1 MITAETRMT
10 QGVREANRL
19 HRYAQA
25 QAEMAAC
32 AGRNAV
38 TAGLKLGKL
47 LTELKAATEHGEWGV
62 LFDGATKLSS
72 CAQFETQANVAHE
85 LHLNFNRQTTNQ
97 YMPKANHGSLFE
109 FTKRTAE
116 KYMRCYKAAKARLSA
131 TESAQLD
138 ATLNDRTVPSTPP
151 ELVAKATDGAETPR
165 QMMLNLGVIATRKR
179 TTHDRVKPLGFTGS
193 GNPDGAQAL
202 TPMDKLA
209 NDLAALNL
217 PPEELERRRHQ
228 AEQDAAG
235 LLKQLGTFVDQ
246 GYVHLLRLQEREL
259 FAEALAAYARKVS
272 DADEQH
278 IKALT
283 EGVANGT
290 TQL

>member
-1 MITAETRMT
+1 MITAEMRVT
-10 QGVREANRL
+10 QDVSEANRL

-47 LTELKAATEHGEWGV
+47 LTELKAATPHGEWGE
-62 LFDGATKLSS
+62 LFGEASP
-72 CAQFETQANVAHE
+72 NVNHG
-85 LHLNFNRQTTNQ
+85 LHLEFNRQTANQ

-138 ATLNDRTVPSTPP
+138 ATLNDRTAPSTPP

-228 AEQDAAG
+228 AEQDAAC

-259 FAEALAAYARKVS
+259 FADSLAAYARKVS
-272 DADEQH
+272 DADEQS
-278 IKALT
+278 IRAT
-283 EGVANGT
+283 MGGIANGT
-290 TQL
+290 TTL

>member
-1 MITAETRMT
+1 MKHELMITAETRVAL
-10 QGVREANRL
+10 GVSEANRL

-47 LTELKAATEHGEWGV
+47 LVDLKAATDHGEWGE
-62 LFDGATKLSS
+62 LF
-72 CAQFETQANVAHE
+72 
-85 LHLNFNRQTTNQ
+85 
-97 YMPKANHGSLFE
+97 KAASNSTHVSNLDFDQ
-109 FTKRTAE
+109 RTANR
-116 KYMRCYKAAKARLSA
+116 YMRCYKAAKARLSA

-138 ATLNDRTVPSTPP
+138 ATLNDRTAPSPPP

-228 AEQDAAG
+228 AEQDAAC
-235 LLKQLGTFVDQ
+235 LLKQLRTFVDQ

-259 FAEALAAYARKVS
+259 FADSLAAYARKVS
-272 DADEQH
+272 DADVQSVRATMDG
-278 IKALT
+278 I
-283 EGVANGT
+283 VNGT
-290 TQL
+290 TTL

>member
-1 MITAETRMT
+1 MSNYLSIPPDTR
-10 QGVREANRL
+10 VALDVSEANRL

-47 LTELKAATEHGEWGV
+47 LTELKAATPHGEWGG
-62 LFDGATKLSS
+62 LFDGAVKSDT
-72 CAQFETQANVAHE
+72 CV
-85 LHLNFNRQTTNQ
+85 R
-97 YMPKANHGSLFE
+97 FE
-109 FTKRTAE
+109 FAE
-116 KYMRCYKAAKARLSA
+116 RSARRYMRCYKTAAGRLSS
-131 TESAQLD
+131 TERYLLD
-138 ATLNDRTVPSTPP
+138 AGLSGEPITDLPA
-151 ELVAKATDGAETPR
+151 LVDKTTDGAETPR

-179 TTHDRVKPLGFTGS
+179 TTHDRVTPVGFTGS

-209 NDLAALNL
+209 NDLAAIN
-217 PPEELERRRHQ
+217 PSPEEMERRRHQ
-228 AEQDAAG
+228 AEQDAAC
-235 LLKQLGTFVDQ
+235 LLKQLGTFIDQ

-259 FAEALAAYARKVS
+259 FAEALAAYARKIS

-278 IKALT
+278 IKTLM

>member
-1 MITAETRMT
+1 MITAETRVT
-10 QGVREANRL
+10 LSVSEANRL

-38 TAGLKLGKL
+38 MAGLKLGKL
-47 LTELKAATEHGEWGV
+47 LTDLKAATDHGVWGQ
-62 LFDGATKLSS
+62 LFKKESNTKLSS
-72 CAQFETQANVAHE
+72 CAQFE
-85 LHLNFNRQTTNQ
+85 
-97 YMPKANHGSLFE
+97 
-109 FTKRTAE
+109 
-116 KYMRCYKAAKARLSA
+116 
-131 TESAQLD
+131 
-138 ATLNDRTVPSTPP
+138 NDRTAPSTPP

-228 AEQDAAG
+228 AEQDAAC

-259 FAEALAAYARKVS
+259 FADSLAAYARKVS
-272 DADEQH
+272 DADEQS
-278 IKALT
+278 IRAT
-283 EGVANGT
+283 MGGIANGT
-290 TQL
+290 TTL

>member
-1 MITAETRMT
+1 MSNYLSIPPETR
-10 QGVREANRL
+10 VALDVSEANRL

-38 TAGLKLGKL
+38 TVGLKLGKL
-47 LTELKAATEHGEWGV
+47 LTELKAATPRGEWGQ
-62 LFDGATKLSS
+62 LFIGRKNPNYAHVRNLAVS
-72 CAQFETQANVAHE
+72 NV
-85 LHLNFNRQTTNQ
+85 
-97 YMPKANHGSLFE
+97 NHGLHFE
-109 FTKRTAE
+109 FSQDTANR
-116 KYMRCYKAAKARLSA
+116 YVRCYKAAKARLSA

-138 ATLNDRTVPSTPP
+138 ATLNDRTAPSTPP

-228 AEQDAAG
+228 AEQDAAC

-259 FAEALAAYARKVS
+259 FADSLAAYARKVS
-272 DADEQH
+272 DADEQS
-278 IKALT
+278 IRAT
-283 EGVANGT
+283 MGGIANGT
-290 TQL
+290 TTL

>member
-1 MITAETRMT
+1 MITAETRVT
-10 QGVREANRL
+10 LGVSEANRL

-47 LTELKAATEHGEWGV
+47 LTELKAATPHGEWGD
-62 LFDGATKLSS
+62 LFKAGSNLTHGFNFD
-72 CAQFETQANVAHE
+72 FTQKTAN
-85 LHLNFNRQTTNQ
+85 Q
-97 YMPKANHGSLFE
+97 
-109 FTKRTAE
+109 
-116 KYMRCYKAAKARLSA
+116 YMRCYKTAAGRLA
-131 TESAQLD
+131 NVERYLLD
-138 ATLNDRTVPSTPP
+138 AGLSGEPVNDLAA
-151 ELVAKATDGAETPR
+151 LVDKTTDGAETPR

-228 AEQDAAG
+228 AEQDAAC

-259 FAEALAAYARKVS
+259 FADSLAAYARKVS
-272 DADEQH
+272 DADEQS
-278 IKALT
+278 IRAT
-283 EGVANGT
+283 MDGIAIGT
-290 TQL
+290 TTL

>member
-1 MITAETRMT
+1 MITAETRVT
-10 QGVREANRL
+10 LGVSEANRL

-38 TAGLKLGKL
+38 IAGLKLGKL
-47 LTELKAATEHGEWGV
+47 LTELKAATPHGGWGQ
-62 LFDGATKLSS
+62 LFNST
-72 CAQFETQANVAHE
+72 AN
-85 LHLNFNRQTTNQ
+85 
-97 YMPKANHGSLFE
+97 ANHGSHFE

-116 KYMRCYKAAKARLSA
+116 NYMRCYKTAAGRLA
-131 TESAQLD
+131 NVERYLLD
-138 ATLNDRTVPSTPP
+138 AGLSGEPVNDLAA
-151 ELVAKATDGAETPR
+151 LVDKTTDGAETPR

-179 TTHDRVKPLGFTGS
+179 TTHDRVKPLGFSGS

-217 PPEELERRRHQ
+217 PPDELERRRHQ
-228 AEQDAAG
+228 AEQDAAC
-235 LLKQLGTFVDQ
+235 LLKQLGTFIDQ

-259 FAEALAAYARKVS
+259 FAAALTTYARKIS
-272 DADEQH
+272 DADEQS
-278 IKALT
+278 IKAT
-283 EGVANGT
+283 MEGLVNGT
-290 TQL
+290 TTL

>member
-1 MITAETRMT
+1 MKHELMITAETRVT
-10 QGVREANRL
+10 LGVSEANRL

-47 LTELKAATEHGEWGV
+47 LTELKAATPHGEWGD
-62 LFDGATKLSS
+62 LFKAGSNLTHGFNFD
-72 CAQFETQANVAHE
+72 FTQKTA
-85 LHLNFNRQTTNQ
+85 NQ
-97 YMPKANHGSLFE
+97 YMPNANHGSHFE

-138 ATLNDRTVPSTPP
+138 ATLNDRTAPSPPP

-228 AEQDAAG
+228 AEQDAAC

-259 FAEALAAYARKVS
+259 FADSLAAYARKVS
-272 DADEQH
+272 DADVQSVRATMDG
-278 IKALT
+278 I
-283 EGVANGT
+283 VNGT
-290 TQL
+290 TTL

>member
-1 MITAETRMT
+1 MKHELMITAETRMT

-47 LTELKAATEHGEWGV
+47 LVELKASTDRGEWGQ
-62 LFDGATKLSS
+62 LFKASPNSTHVSNLAVS
-72 CAQFETQANVAHE
+72 NVNHG
-85 LHLNFNRQTTNQ
+85 LHL
-97 YMPKANHGSLFE
+97 E
-109 FTKRTAE
+109 FTRQMANR
-116 KYMRCYKAAKARLSA
+116 YMRCYKAAKARLSA

-138 ATLNDRTVPSTPP
+138 ATLNDRTAPSTPP

-193 GNPDGAQAL
+193 GNPDGAQSL
-202 TPMDKLA
+202 TPMDTLA

>member
-1 MITAETRMT
+1 MKHELMITAETRVT
-10 QGVREANRL
+10 LSVSEANRL

-38 TAGLKLGKL
+38 MAGLKLGKL
-47 LTELKAATEHGEWGV
+47 LTDLKAATDHGVWGQ
-62 LFDGATKLSS
+62 LFKKESNTKLSS
-72 CAQFETQANVAHE
+72 CAQFEIQTNVAHE
-85 LHLNFNRQTTNQ
+85 LHLNFNQQT
-97 YMPKANHGSLFE
+97 AN
-109 FTKRTAE
+109 R
-116 KYMRCYKAAKARLSA
+116 YMRCYKAAKARLSA

-138 ATLNDRTVPSTPP
+138 ATLNDRTAPSTPP

-179 TTHDRVKPLGFTGS
+179 TTHDRVKSLGFTGS
-193 GNPDGAQAL
+193 GNPDGAQSL

-209 NDLAALNL
+209 NDLAAINL

-228 AEQDAAG
+228 AEQDAAC

-259 FAEALAAYARKVS
+259 FADSLAAYARKVS

>member
-1 MITAETRMT
+1 MKHELMITAETRVT
-10 QGVREANRL
+10 QGVSEANRL

-38 TAGLKLGKL
+38 TAGLKLGRL
-47 LTELKAATEHGEWGV
+47 LTELKAVTPHGEWGE
-62 LFDGATKLSS
+62 LFGEASP
-72 CAQFETQANVAHE
+72 NVTHG
-85 LHLNFNRQTTNQ
+85 LHLNFTRKTANQ
-97 YMPKANHGSLFE
+97 
-109 FTKRTAE
+109 
-116 KYMRCYKAAKARLSA
+116 YMRCYKAAKARLSA

-228 AEQDAAG
+228 AEQDAAC

-259 FAEALAAYARKVS
+259 FADSLAAYARKVS
-272 DADEQH
+272 DADEQS
-278 IKALT
+278 IRAT
-283 EGVANGT
+283 MGGIANGT
-290 TQL
+290 TTL

>member
-32 AGRNAV
+32 AGHNAV

-47 LTELKAATEHGEWGV
+47 LVELKASTDRGEWGQ
-62 LFDGATKLSS
+62 LFKASPNSTHVSNLAVS
-72 CAQFETQANVAHE
+72 NVNHG
-85 LHLNFNRQTTNQ
+85 LHL
-97 YMPKANHGSLFE
+97 E
-109 FTKRTAE
+109 FTRQMANR
-116 KYMRCYKAAKARLSA
+116 YMRCYKAAKARLSA

-138 ATLNDRTVPSTPP
+138 ATLNDRTAPSTPP

-228 AEQDAAG
+228 AEQDAAC

-259 FAEALAAYARKVS
+259 FADSLAAYARKVS
-272 DADEQH
+272 DADEQS
-278 IKALT
+278 IRAT
-283 EGVANGT
+283 MGGIANGT
-290 TQL
+290 TTL